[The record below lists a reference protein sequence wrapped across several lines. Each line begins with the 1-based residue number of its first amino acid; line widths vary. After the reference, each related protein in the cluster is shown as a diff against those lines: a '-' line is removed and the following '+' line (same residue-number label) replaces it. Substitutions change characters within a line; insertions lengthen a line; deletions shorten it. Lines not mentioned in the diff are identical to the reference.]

1 MAVTKFLTRKTRL
14 DTLIKYIM
22 NGEKTEKMMYV
33 SGVNCRPGTAISEM
47 QDTKKRFDK
56 ENGIISYHLIQSFD
70 GKEIFPKKCHE
81 LGLQYTKELFGDDF
95 QFVVATHLNTDNVH
109 NHIVVNSV
117 SFKSGNKFYSNRE
130 TKDFIRITSDFICR
144 ENRLRVIKTPWKN
157 KGYYKLYVKNNPYM
171 QLVKK
176 DIDDAIS
183 TSNSYTGFVSKLES
197 KGYYVSENED
207 TDLIILRDNSYQV
220 VRPQELFGDNYIK
233 EKIKYRIENKVYNK
247 VYIPKKKYKMSKVF
261 GSENSYSL
269 IPPPNIQVFGG
280 FFLF

>member
-33 SGVNCRPGTAISEM
+33 SGVNCRPDTDISEI

-81 LGLQYTKELFGDDF
+81 LGLQYAKEIFGEDYEL
-95 QFVVATHLNTDNVH
+95 VVATHLNTDNVH
-109 NHIVVNSV
+109 NHIVINSV

-144 ENRLRVIKTPWKN
+144 ENRLRVIKTPRKN

-176 DIDDAIS
+176 DIDNAIS
-183 TSNSYTGFVSKLES
+183 TSNSYNGFVSKLES

-207 TDLIILRDNSYQV
+207 TGLIISRDNSYQV

-233 EKIKYRIENKVYNK
+233 EKIKYRIENKVYNQ
-247 VYIPKKKYKMSKVF
+247 VYIPKKKSKMSKVF